1 MRLLSTLL
9 DHDQQPAR
17 HTLPRA
23 LLELYDGDLQFPPAP
38 AGRPYVISNFV
49 TTLDGAASFKLPGQS
64 SGNTVSGSD
73 PADRFI
79 MGLLRASADA
89 VLVGATTLHD
99 TGPRARWLPPDT
111 YPDAE
116 NLFRDYRQNVLHTR
130 DYPPVFIVTASGRL
144 DLARTVFQAPG
155 VRTVVL
161 TTYAGELELA
171 RRGAHNLASVE
182 VKPLTAAGLIAP
194 AAILE
199 LLGSQFGVR
208 RLLHEGG
215 PTLFGEFLAARAV
228 DELFLT
234 LAPQIAGRTPH
245 TIRPG
250 LVEGVEFVPDAA
262 PWFDLLSV
270 KQSAAHLYLRY
281 RRTAPRGA

>member
-17 HTLPRA
+17 HTLPMP

-38 AGRPYVISNFV
+38 TGRPYVISNFV

-155 VRTVVL
+155 VRDRKSTRL
-161 TTYAGELELA
+161 NSSHMSISYAVFCL
-171 RRGAHNLASVE
+171 
-182 VKPLTAAGLIAP
+182 K
-194 AAILE
+194 
-199 LLGSQFGVR
+199 
-208 RLLHEGG
+208 
-215 PTLFGEFLAARAV
+215 
-228 DELFLT
+228 
-234 LAPQIAGRTPH
+234 
-245 TIRPG
+245 
-250 LVEGVEFVPDAA
+250 
-262 PWFDLLSV
+262 
-270 KQSAAHLYLRY
+270 K
-281 RRTAPRGA
+281 